1 MADCEQETANSSN
14 CVQTA
19 TSFGDMNV
27 SSCHSSNTLVRRDG
41 CPHAWF
47 GPRSG
52 ADTRRGCWQGGLP
65 QSSAFRWQFWWH
77 ILIFDLGWN
86 WTRFFFFGG
95 MHPAPWMPIITSADA
110 CVAPCWTGWKTQ
122 WAQRA
127 QRLKPTAAGWRACC
141 RLRLSGLSRSGLGR
155 LGRLGFAL
163 FLAQL
168 LCAPDDAWSDHRG
181 SGCV

>member
-1 MADCEQETANSSN
+1 MSTC
-14 CVQTA
+14 
-19 TSFGDMNV
+19 M
-27 SSCHSSNTLVRRDG
+27 VRTQKRG
-41 CPHAWF
+41 WYKKRMLTGRPAPEFSLQVTILMTHLNLWF
-47 GPRSG
+47 GLKLN
-52 ADTRRGCWQGGLP
+52 T
-65 QSSAFRWQFWWH
+65 
-77 ILIFDLGWN
+77 
-86 WTRFFFFGG
+86 FFFLGG

-155 LGRLGFAL
+155 LGRLGLAL